1 MHFLMQLTEAAT
13 LLDALAIVS
22 SLLILLFLMRN
33 RRLYGSMV
41 IDGDQIKAMAGFS
54 DEVSLQMMSQQS
66 VMAYAN
72 LKRSLT
78 QEFESLWMIGDS
90 ASLPGNPTDD
100 ADTQDRR
107 IPSTGQ
113 KRSLHRCQRYRQ
125 AEKML
130 ADGADVPQIAAQCGI
145 GDGEMELLLGLQEL
159 AEGRKRATPEAFS
172 QMTTPA

>member
-1 MHFLMQLTEAAT
+1 MHFLMQLTETAT

-33 RRLYGSMV
+33 RRQYGSLV
-41 IDGDQIKAMAGFS
+41 IDGNQMKAMAGFS

-78 QEFESLWMIGDS
+78 QEFESLWMLGDS
-90 ASLPGNPTDD
+90 ASLPGIPNHDVD
-100 ADTQDRR
+100 ATVRR
-107 IPSTGQ
+107 DPLTAQ
-113 KRSLHRCQRYRQ
+113 TASLHRRQRYRQ

-130 ADGADVPQIAAQCGI
+130 ADGADALQIARQCGI
-145 GDGEMELLLGLQEL
+145 GEGEMALLQGLQAL
-159 AEGRKRATPEAFS
+159 GKGRRNGKA
-172 QMTTPA
+172 

>member
-90 ASLPGNPTDD
+90 ASLTGNPTDD
-100 ADTQDRR
+100 ADTRGRR
-107 IPSTGQ
+107 IPPTGQ

-125 AEKML
+125 AEQML

-145 GDGEMELLLGLQEL
+145 GDGEMELLRGLQEL
-159 AEGRKRATPEAFS
+159 AEGSRKNNFTS
-172 QMTTPA
+172 